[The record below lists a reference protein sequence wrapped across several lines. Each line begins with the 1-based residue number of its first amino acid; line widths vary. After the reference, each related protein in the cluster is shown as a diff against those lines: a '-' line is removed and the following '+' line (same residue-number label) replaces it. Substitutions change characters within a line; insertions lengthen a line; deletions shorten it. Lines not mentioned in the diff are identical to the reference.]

1 MRDPQARLF
10 EEKMQS
16 LTKNIRKTFVAA
28 TLVASIALFFAATSV
43 PSARAWSTVANT
55 NLVSNIH
62 SSEVTNLHTHA
73 VLHAH
78 AAGAAQA
85 ATVLQSASVI
95 QSWSGAALSAQS
107 LTAIQTASM
116 VASQSA
122 VAIQSIQTAT
132 LASQQSI
139 SSLSMVNMQTGSFTA
154 FQAASTLQSVTMFQS
169 QAVWSLQTVQSL
181 STQTAVALQAVSSFP
196 SATNLAIAAF
206 YVSQLS
212 TALETSASFF
222 FQAATTLQTAE
233 TIQSTVIIDDFTATQ
248 ISTSFPAAI
257 IAQSQAA
264 TAVLLVMPVIVPVR
278 SKLQAGEIGLGG
290 SFCYHRRHKHLSRRK
305 STCFRLRR
313 SRHSSNPLEN
323 RRMTMLLQPL
333 FSILF
338 LPDHWSERPTTVN
351 SVRPDELNLRSNRS
365 RGVRCVR
372 H

>member
-16 LTKNIRKTFVAA
+16 LTKNKRKTFVAA

-85 ATVLQSASVI
+85 
-95 QSWSGAALSAQS
+95 
-107 LTAIQTASM
+107 
-116 VASQSA
+116 
-122 VAIQSIQTAT
+122 
-132 LASQQSI
+132 
-139 SSLSMVNMQTGSFTA
+139 
-154 FQAASTLQSVTMFQS
+154 
-169 QAVWSLQTVQSL
+169 
-181 STQTAVALQAVSSFP
+181 AVALQAVSSFP

-248 ISTSFPAAI
+248 ISTSFSAAI

-264 TAVLLVMPVIVPVR
+264 TAVLLVVPVIV
-278 SKLQAGEIGLGG
+278 QAHAVVLADVITATQACWCAP
-290 SFCYHRRHKHLSRRK
+290 F
-305 STCFRLRR
+305 
-313 SRHSSNPLEN
+313 
-323 RRMTMLLQPL
+323 
-333 FSILF
+333 IA
-338 LPDHWSERPTTVN
+338 TTVLAQT
-351 SVRPDELNLRSNRS
+351 SAQASIAFQTAPTFVSNAAVIMQS
-365 RGVRCVR
+365 EAAITTSSTVATSLITAATFASQASLSFQSAAVLMSQSAVAFQSGAIVTGVGFASTAATNIFAGASLLASGCGALGTVVIL
-372 H
+372 